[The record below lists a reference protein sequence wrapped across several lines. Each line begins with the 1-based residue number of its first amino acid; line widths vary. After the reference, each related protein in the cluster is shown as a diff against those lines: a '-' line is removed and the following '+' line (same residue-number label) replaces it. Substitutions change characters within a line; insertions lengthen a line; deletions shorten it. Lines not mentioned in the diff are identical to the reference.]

1 MILHLINDE
10 KIVDRTIESY
20 EAVLN
25 NKNVFIVFCNKGSG
39 NFISKFVHSRSNVI
53 FYDEKCDR
61 IERDFSN
68 FNKILIHLLDIR
80 KINFVEKYIR
90 HTPTIYWGIWGGDI
104 YPTLLAG
111 RGYQLFSPENSYLKR
126 NKIKR
131 NLLLLLNYYKI
142 KSRKI
147 EKFIHEK
154 VDYIGGDDG
163 DILLLKQYLGVSK
176 KKFKSFAYPYD
187 AILGEKLK
195 QCRVDEQSKC
205 ILCGNSASYTNNQE
219 YVLNFLKKMGVDSS
233 YKVKMPLSYG
243 GDKEYISLIIEKGK
257 QYFGE
262 NYIPILDFLPL
273 NQYNQLFIDA
283 RICIYGSWRQEA
295 FGNIIIAL
303 YLGSKIYMSKNN
315 PLTGSLKE
323 LGFSLFI
330 IEEATQE
337 SFLEPLSELDK
348 EKNRELIIDL
358 YSLERRQQLIM
369 QYFSDRD

>member
-10 KIVDRTIESY
+10 KIVNRTIESY

-25 NKNVFIVFCNKGSG
+25 NENVFIVFCNKSSG
-39 NFISKFVHSRSNVI
+39 NFVSKFVHPRNNVI
-53 FYDEKCDR
+53 FYDEKFDK

-104 YPTLLAG
+104 YPILLIG

-154 VDYIGGDDG
+154 IDYIGGDDG

-195 QCRVDEQSKC
+195 QCRVNEQSKC

-219 YVLNFLKKMGVDSS
+219 YVLNFLKRMEVDSS
-233 YKVKMPLSYG
+233 YKIKMPLSYG
-243 GDKEYISLIIEKGK
+243 GDKEYISSIIEKGR

-273 NQYNQLFIDA
+273 DQYNQLFIDA

-303 YLGSKIYMSKNN
+303 YLGSKIYMSRNN
-315 PLTGSLKE
+315 PLTGSLRE
-323 LGFSLFI
+323 LGFSFFV

-337 SFLEPLSELDK
+337 SFFEPLSELDK

-358 YSLERRQQLIM
+358 YSLERRQKLII